1 MPFWSG
7 PIGPSSDNNYF
18 DKNVIF
24 SDVQVDMKIKVVK
37 TSEELRKEINN
48 ILSSKKG
55 EEVEMK
61 EAEMAGEKMNRAG
74 HVAKGEDV
82 PVVSAAPDDN
92 SHRLVHTH
100 QTHDNINIWPKQID
114 FYSLS
119 NKVGAPGYGIA
130 SDVRPAV
137 CLSAFSGLDFGILFI
152 LHTQIP

>member
-1 MPFWSG
+1 
-7 PIGPSSDNNYF
+7 
-18 DKNVIF
+18 
-24 SDVQVDMKIKVVK
+24 MKIKVVS

-61 EAEMAGEKMNRAG
+61 EAEKAGEKMNRAG
-74 HVAKGEDV
+74 NVAKGEDV

-100 QTHDNINIWPKQID
+100 QTDDNINIWPKQIH

-119 NKVGAPGYGIA
+119 NKVGAQGYGIA

-137 CLSAFSGLDFGILFI
+137 CLFAFCGLDFGILFI